1 MSRLSSL
8 SFSKSLSRITPT
20 TVDSLSSNL
29 GGSGSLGATDV
40 PDSSTES

>member
-8 SFSKSLSRITPT
+8 SFSKSSRITPT